1 MDAIKHSPS
10 TQISKFA
17 ISVQYLKEE
26 VRDVEHQSF
35 YNLALMFS
43 MEVAW
48 HVQSTQ
54 NKKLVIFLQY
64 LKKKVS
70 QLLLCS
76 FVIQNVQIFYRG
88 PVMFFV
94 TCFLY
99 SLKAS

>member
-43 MEVAW
+43 MEVA
-48 HVQSTQ
+48 
-54 NKKLVIFLQY
+54 
-64 LKKKVS
+64 
-70 QLLLCS
+70 
-76 FVIQNVQIFYRG
+76 
-88 PVMFFV
+88 
-94 TCFLY
+94 
-99 SLKAS
+99 